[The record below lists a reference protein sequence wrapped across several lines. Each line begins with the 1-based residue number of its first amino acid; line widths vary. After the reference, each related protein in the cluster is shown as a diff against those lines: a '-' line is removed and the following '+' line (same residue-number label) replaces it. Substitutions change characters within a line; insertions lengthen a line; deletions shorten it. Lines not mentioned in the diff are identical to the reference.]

1 MSVREIVSPVVRYGG
16 KARAAPLVWEAI
28 GDPHCFIDPFAGS
41 LAVPLRAPHVLKKV
55 VLNDLDDL
63 LVNFWRALQQDPE
76 GVAYWADYP
85 TSHTDLIARREWLR
99 QQWPEVRRT
108 MKVDPEWY
116 DVKVAGWW
124 AWGTSN
130 SIDLMRLEYP
140 SEESQK
146 WYKAARADALSQAKG
161 VPSLKEGSTSPWTG
175 APAEMRDG
183 RSMPKIGG
191 QGVSAQREGY
201 AHSMHPAGADRR
213 AVTGWAPSRSK
224 EKPGVVHPE
233 VAETWAGAPPE
244 MGHGKA
250 IPNMGPKGVNAQRG
264 GMTDTPPGALHQGM
278 PFVALWGGG
287 QGVTAQ
293 RTDRMCTKHPDAAAI
308 SGDRLMPEDPT
319 PFTGERLTPWLMD
332 LARKIQRWII
342 LCKDWR
348 DVVSSR
354 SITSTTGTQP
364 GTVCGIFLDPPYNR
378 KSIDRGALYS
388 TEDFDV
394 ADDVF
399 DWLIT
404 HDPRYGYT
412 PWENPQ
418 FRIVLCGYSS
428 DYRVQDLPGAR
439 VVPWRR
445 GGGMERTGDA
455 SLAGERAE
463 PRQEVLVLSPACLA
477 VVGEQDPGG
486 SVRAPD
492 PAPARTQP
500 MLL

>member
-1 MSVREIVSPVVRYGG
+1 MQDDPWAGAPPKMSRDMPHINANSGGQGVSAQRQRRMPTNHPGTGGHMSVREIVSPVVRYGG

-28 GDPHCFIDPFAGS
+28 GDPQCFIDPFAGS

-63 LVNFWRALQQDPE
+63 LVNFWRALQHDPE

-124 AWGTSN
+124 AWATSN

-140 SEESQK
+140 SEESQR
-146 WYKAARADALSQAKG
+146 WYAQALSDA
-161 VPSLKEGSTSPWTG
+161 
-175 APAEMRDG
+175 RC
-183 RSMPKIGG
+183 
-191 QGVSAQREGY
+191 QREGY
-201 AHSMHPAGADRR
+201 AHSMHPAGADR
-213 AVTGWAPSRSK
+213 
-224 EKPGVVHPE
+224 
-233 VAETWAGAPPE
+233 
-244 MGHGKA
+244 
-250 IPNMGPKGVNAQRG
+250 
-264 GMTDTPPGALHQGM
+264 TPPGALHQGMPAVYKHPGGGRGVQSQRKGEMDSKHPGMHQGM

-293 RTDRMCTKHPDAAAI
+293 RTDRMCTKHPDAATL

-378 KSIDRGALYS
+378 KSIDRGVLYS

-428 DYRVQDLPGAR
+428 DYRAQDLPGAR

-455 SLAGERAE
+455 ALASERAD

-477 VVGEQDPGG
+477 VVGERDPGG
-486 SVRAPD
+486 SVRGPD

>member
-1 MSVREIVSPVVRYGG
+1 MSVREIVSPVMRYGG

-28 GDPHCFIDPFAGS
+28 GNPNCFIDPFAGS

-63 LVNFWRALQQDPE
+63 LVNFWRALQHDPE

-124 AWGTSN
+124 AWATSN

-146 WYKAARADALSQAKG
+146 WYAQALSDA
-161 VPSLKEGSTSPWTG
+161 
-175 APAEMRDG
+175 RC
-183 RSMPKIGG
+183 
-191 QGVSAQREGY
+191 QREGY

-278 PFVALWGGG
+278 PAVYKRPGGG
-287 QGVTAQ
+287 RGVQSQ
-293 RTDRMCTKHPDAAAI
+293 RKGEMDSKHPDAAAL
-308 SGDRLMPEDPT
+308 SGDRLMPEDPM

-428 DYRVQDLPGAR
+428 DYRAQDLPGAR

-477 VVGEQDPGG
+477 VVGERDPGG
-486 SVRAPD
+486 SVRGPD